1 MWWAPVERWAEGQP
15 LTHLSFPPLLAPL
28 QLGCLQSPHE
38 SPEPGAGQ
46 TGGCAVM
53 GGGGAEPP
61 AHLDCRPSTVRGR
74 CPQPLGFYSCTA
86 EYLMPGAAPPGAA
99 PSFIFL
105 TKKKD
110 KRRAGGR
117 WRCAAVCLLCG
128 WGSAW
133 HGGRG
138 SYGAPA
144 APFRGRAHVLP
155 PRSHRGIR
163 VAWHSL
169 KGWAEGL
176 GRRAEP
182 CWAAGQ
188 LALVSVPAAGVLPQ
202 VSPATLD
209 TASIS
214 AASLAPRGGGML
226 CPALPAA
233 CSEPFSSQMLYMK

>member
-169 KGWAEGL
+169 KGWAEGQS
-176 GRRAEP
+176 RAGLRGSWPWCLCLRQECSPRSPLPRWTQPPSPQPAWHPGAVACSAQP
-182 CWAAGQ
+182 CQ
-188 LALVSVPAAGVLPQ
+188 L
-202 VSPATLD
+202 
-209 TASIS
+209 
-214 AASLAPRGGGML
+214 
-226 CPALPAA
+226 PALSPFPAK
-233 CSEPFSSQMLYMK
+233 CFI